1 MTRPEK
7 LDEQDI
13 RQQLSSLKGWNLTG
27 DDDRI
32 SRQFE
37 FKDFS
42 EAFGFMTRAALV
54 AEKLDHHPNWSN
66 VYNKVEVA
74 LTTHDVGGVT
84 SLDINLAKVMDKI
97 AKS

>member
-1 MTRPEK
+1 M
-7 LDEQDI
+7 
-13 RQQLSSLKGWNLTG
+13 KGWNLTG

-42 EAFGFMTRAALV
+42 EAFGFMTRVALV

-84 SLDINLAKVMDKI
+84 SLDIDLAKAMDKI
-97 AKS
+97 AQS